1 MRRASPPACGRRTRA
16 RRWPGDRRVIRLGVI
31 GHRGYDDLFPLLE
44 ALQAAAPALG
54 VVLVLEEALQPLA
67 PHLPTL
73 DNMGAIDALMTLG
86 GDGTLL
92 RGARALAGRE
102 IPILGVNL
110 GRLGFL
116 TACGREDLEDALRR
130 FVAGD
135 YVSDARMA
143 LEATL
148 TNDGEPSATWY
159 ALNDVVVRQG
169 GKARVMRLHL
179 EVNGEEIASFAADGV
194 VIATPTGS
202 TAYSLSAG
210 GPVVDP
216 SLESIV
222 LTPISAHSLSIRPL
236 VLPPA
241 AEVCLHVEDDDRDQL
256 VTIDGQIG
264 TTFDSRQR
272 LTVRR
277 ARRVVLLVRFPEMT
291 FFDRMRRKLG
301 WSSTGGDSR

>member
-1 MRRASPPACGRRTRA
+1 MPRASRRACARRTKA
-16 RRWPGDRRVIRLGVI
+16 RRWPGDHRVIRLGVV
-31 GHRGYDDLFPLLE
+31 GHRGYDDLLPLLRT
-44 ALQAAAPALG
+44 LQAAAPALG
-54 VVLVLEEALQPLA
+54 VVLVLEPDLESLA
-67 PHLPTL
+67 PELPPL
-73 DNMGAIDALMTLG
+73 DNLGAIDALMTLG

-92 RGARALAGRE
+92 RAARALAGRE

-116 TACGREDLEDALRR
+116 TACGREQLEEALER

-143 LEATL
+143 LEATV
-148 TNDGEPSATWY
+148 TNGGEAPVTWH

-179 EVNGEEIASFAADGV
+179 EVNGEEIASYAADGV

-216 SLESIV
+216 TLESIV

-236 VLPPA
+236 VLPPT
-241 AEVCLHVEDDDRDQL
+241 AEVSLRVEDDDRDQL

-277 ARRVVLLVRFPEMT
+277 AGRVVLLVRFPEMT
-291 FFDRMRRKLG
+291 FFDRMRHKLG
-301 WSSTGGDSR
+301 WSATSGDSR